1 VAAKGAVATLPH
13 ARPRMRGRLKKRAL
27 AVVVAVPVVLAGAY
41 LAARETS
48 MFAIRTV
55 DVAGGT
61 PALQTQVRAAAA
73 PFLGRSLVGL
83 EGAALERRIDA
94 LPWVVSSR
102 FDRAFPHTLRVS
114 VVLERPV
121 AVLHRGKETWL
132 VSARGRTIARIPN
145 GARPGLPRIWVPTA
159 AEVAA
164 GAFLAPDA
172 GGTAAHILALAAV
185 LPAHV
190 SNAAFAHGEL
200 TLRLRSG
207 LELRLGEPLDVRLK
221 LAVARRALFVL
232 PPGSTYLDVSLPQRP
247 VAGTNP
253 QLSST
258 GSVSGG

>member
-13 ARPRMRGRLKKRAL
+13 VRLRIPVRLKKRAL
-27 AVVVAVPVVLAGAY
+27 AAAVALPVVSAGAY

-48 MFAIRTV
+48 MFAVRAV
-55 DVAGGT
+55 DVSGGT
-61 PALQTQVRAAAA
+61 PALQARVQAAAA

-83 EGAALERRIDA
+83 DGAALERSIDA

-102 FDRAFPHTLRVS
+102 YDRAFPHTLRVS
-114 VVLERPV
+114 IVLERPV

-145 GARPGLPRIWVPTA
+145 GTRPGLPRIWVPTA
-159 AEVAA
+159 AQVSA

-172 GGTAAHILALAAV
+172 GGTAARVLALAAV
-185 LPAHV
+185 LPARV
-190 SNAAFAHGEL
+190 STAALAHGEL

-207 LELRLGEPLDVRLK
+207 LELRLGEPVDVRLK
-221 LAVARRALFVL
+221 LAVARRALAVL

-247 VAGTNP
+247 VAGSNP